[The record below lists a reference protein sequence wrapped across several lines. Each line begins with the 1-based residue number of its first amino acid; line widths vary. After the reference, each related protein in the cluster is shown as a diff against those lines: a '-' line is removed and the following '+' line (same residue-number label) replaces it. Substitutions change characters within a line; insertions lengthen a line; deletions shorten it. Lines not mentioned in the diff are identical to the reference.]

1 MNVLVLNCGSSSIK
15 YQLID
20 MANDAKVLAKGL
32 VERIGLEEG
41 EFTHKPTGKDKY
53 YVKTLIEN
61 HEKGID
67 LVLKALVDPK
77 HGVISSLKEI
87 NACGHRVAHGGE
99 TFSKSVLVGKKEKEQ
114 IQDLCAVAPLHNP
127 ANLKGI
133 EVMEKLLPG
142 VAQVAVF
149 DTSFHQTMPAEAYMY
164 AIDYKYYENYKVRR
178 YGFHG
183 TSHKYVAPKAAKL
196 AGLDIHH
203 SKIISCHLG
212 NGASI
217 CAVKDGKSVDT
228 SMGFTP
234 VEGLVMGT
242 RCGDL
247 DSGALIYIAENENFS
262 IKEMN
267 TFINK
272 KSGLLG
278 VSGKS
283 VDMRDIHA
291 GKKSGDKRSTYAFDM
306 FAYRVKKYIGAYAA
320 AMNGVDIIL
329 FTGGI
334 GENAFFQREAICEGL
349 EFLGTKLDKAQNEKL
364 IGEDGIISTPD
375 SKVKLLVISTNEEL
389 VIATDTFKLVKG
401 EKL

>member
-41 EFTHKPTGKDKY
+41 EFTHKPSGKDKY
-53 YVKTLIEN
+53 YVKTPIEN

-196 AGLDIHH
+196 AGLDINH

-247 DSGALIYIAENENFS
+247 DSGALIYIAQ
-262 IKEMN
+262 KEGFDFKQMN
-267 TFINK
+267 KMINK
-272 KSGLLG
+272 QSGLMG
-278 VSGKS
+278 VSS
-283 VDMRDIHA
+283 HADMRDVCQ
-291 GKKSGDKRSTYAFDM
+291 GKENGDKRSTIAYDM
-306 FAYRVKKYIGAYAA
+306 FCYRVRKYIGAYAA
-320 AMNGVDIIL
+320 AMGGVDLIL

-334 GENAFFQREAICEGL
+334 GENAADVREDVCKGL
-349 EFLGTKLDKAQNEKL
+349 EFLGVEFDTKINEGKR
-364 IGEDGIISTPD
+364 GEDLLISKPS
-375 SKVKLLVISTNEEL
+375 SKVKVAMVTTNEEY
-389 VIATDTFKLVKG
+389 VIAMDTYALATK
-401 EKL
+401 